1 MENLETGL
9 EVTSVMLKN
18 ELAHLSL
25 LVDFSYEACVILK
38 WNVKSKCG
46 HLDKGFGNIKNL

>member
-1 MENLETGL
+1 MENLESGL
-9 EVTSVMLKN
+9 KVTSVMLKN

-25 LVDFSYEACVILK
+25 LVDFSCEARVILK

-46 HLDKGFGNIKNL
+46 YLNKVLEI